1 MKRNLL
7 LAGTALLLAAGAL
20 RAHDLFLKLQ
30 TYFLEPDRDV
40 SVSLLNGTFEGSEN
54 PVSRDRMADVRIVGP
69 ADQVQHP
76 PATSWHDDETTS
88 FLDFRTGAPG
98 TYVIGVSTRPRMI
111 ELSAEDFN
119 DYLEHDGVLDVLEAR
134 ERDGEL
140 DKPAREKYSKHVKAV
155 VQVGRTPSG
164 SYTQRLRYPVELVPL
179 TNPTR
184 LRKGDHFEVL
194 FLRDGVPIPNHLIYA
209 SHEGYRLEEDG
220 ASREAVEARTDD
232 FGVFRLELTERGRWY
247 IRLIHM
253 ERSQEEG
260 VDYES
265 NWATLTFEV
274 R

>member
-1 MKRNLL
+1 MMRKVL
-7 LAGTALLLAAGAL
+7 LAGVALLLGAGAL
-20 RAHDLFLKLQ
+20 QAHDLFLKLQ
-30 TYFLEPDRDV
+30 TYFLESGRDV
-40 SVSLLNGTFEGSEN
+40 SVALLNGTFEGSEN
-54 PVSRDRMADVRIVGP
+54 PVSRDRMADVSIVGP
-69 ADQVQHP
+69 LGQVQHP

-98 TYVIGVSTRPRMI
+98 TYVIGVSTRSRMI

-119 DYLEHDGVLDVLEAR
+119 EYLEHDGVLDVLEAR

-140 DKPAREKYSKHVKAV
+140 DQPAREKYSKHVKAV

-179 TNPTR
+179 VNPTR
-184 LRKGDHFEVL
+184 MRKGDRFEVL
-194 FLRDGVPIPNHLIYA
+194 FLRDGVPVSNHLIYA
-209 SHEGYRLEEDG
+209 SYEGYQAEEEG
-220 ASREAVEARTDD
+220 APREAVEARTDD
-232 FGVFRLELTERGRWY
+232 FGVFRFELTERGRWY
-247 IRLIHM
+247 VRLIHM
-253 ERSQEEG
+253 ERGQEEG